1 MMILPKFRKIN
12 VQSYKPGKSRLS
24 RIKKIVKLS
33 ANESAL
39 GVSPKVKKEINN
51 KINFSKYPDNK
62 SENLR
67 LAISK
72 NFKCKFEKIICGAGS
87 DEIIQIICQL
97 FLKPRDEVIVPQYS
111 FLMYR
116 IYAKIAGA
124 KILDAKENNYKISVS
139 EIIKKV
145 SKKTKIVFLANPNN
159 PTGTYLTKNELLKLR
174 KELRNNILL
183 VVDDAY
189 NEYIEKRDYVSGLKL
204 FKKSNNVV
212 VLRTL
217 SKIYGLAAL
226 RVGWGYGPKKII
238 DAMNVIKPPFNL
250 NMAAQIGA
258 VAALNDKKF
267 IKRSIRHNFIWAN
280 KIKKVLNK
288 FNIITNDVN
297 TNFFLLNFSKC
308 RYSANYIQKNL
319 ENNGIILRS
328 MKSYKIK
335 NSLRLTI
342 GNVAANNKLIKTA
355 YTWTNLS
362 IAGNYRLL
370 NNRMLAHGAVSLMY
384 SQSKINSQLLGI
396 RGGANYQ
403 IQTNLSA
410 TLTGYIR
417 IYSVPSEKF
426 IETNSS
432 GIVLTLNY
440 NF

>member
-1 MMILPKFRKIN
+1 
-12 VQSYKPGKSRLS
+12 
-24 RIKKIVKLS
+24 
-33 ANESAL
+33 
-39 GVSPKVKKEINN
+39 
-51 KINFSKYPDNK
+51 
-62 SENLR
+62 
-67 LAISK
+67 
-72 NFKCKFEKIICGAGS
+72 
-87 DEIIQIICQL
+87 
-97 FLKPRDEVIVPQYS
+97 
-111 FLMYR
+111 MYR

-159 PTGTYLTKNELLKLR
+159 PTGTYLKKNELIQLRKKLR
-174 KELRNNILL
+174 SNILL

-308 RYSANYIQKNL
+308 RYSANYIQKKL
-319 ENNGIILRS
+319 ESNGIILRS
-328 MKSYKIK
+328 MQTYKIK
-335 NSLRLTI
+335 NALRLTI
-342 GNVAANNKLIKTA
+342 GSSPANNK
-355 YTWTNLS
+355 
-362 IAGNYRLL
+362 
-370 NNRMLAHGAVSLMY
+370 
-384 SQSKINSQLLGI
+384 
-396 RGGANYQ
+396 
-403 IQTNLSA
+403 
-410 TLTGYIR
+410 
-417 IYSVPSEKF
+417 F
-426 IETNSS
+426 IS
-432 GIVLTLNY
+432 TLNKIF
-440 NF
+440 NK